1 MHSLEYLICICN
13 VHAAAEMFL
22 SIQHCQLLK
31 ISIYCKLNFNF
42 TDTFEEALRLEK
54 RAVETSN
61 LEDDYHE
68 QNPETCRQVLK
79 KNIQSSRMQ
88 SRKILEKTKEKSQG
102 YNANQLVDILGYK

>member
-1 MHSLEYLICICN
+1 MAGSILVTLLVLNSFMNFIKIDTKYSALFCFISYSFHLPGYNALTGILYIGLCN

-61 LEDDYHE
+61 LQDDYHE
-68 QNPETCRQVLK
+68 QN
-79 KNIQSSRMQ
+79 S
-88 SRKILEKTKEKSQG
+88 
-102 YNANQLVDILGYK
+102 